1 MVLQNIAELQEFKR
15 RMEDEHKRINHRLT
29 DLEETVRQIGELTT
43 SVHSLAQS
51 VEQLVKSQ
59 NRQESR
65 LEELE
70 NRDGDTWRKVKWY
83 LLTLAIGAVF
93 ARKGWNG
100 KKQYIQLATGI
111 SYTFEGKV
119 INCEHE
125 SIGNKAIAFV
135 GTSGVQMGW
144 LASQADMLAED
155 WVFVE

>member
-1 MVLQNIAELQEFKR
+1 MDTPIDRAEHEEFKR

-29 DLEETVRQIGELTT
+29 VRQIGKLTT

-93 ARKGWNG
+93 GLLVA
-100 KKQYIQLATGI
+100 Q
-111 SYTFEGKV
+111 
-119 INCEHE
+119 
-125 SIGNKAIAFV
+125 IG
-135 GTSGVQMGW
+135 
-144 LASQADMLAED
+144 L
-155 WVFVE
+155 

>member
-1 MVLQNIAELQEFKR
+1 MAETMFEIKEQILVFPKERDTDVYHKELNLVSWYGKPEKYD
-15 RMEDEHKRINHRLT
+15 MEDEHKRINHRLT

-93 ARKGWNG
+93 GLLVA
-100 KKQYIQLATGI
+100 Q
-111 SYTFEGKV
+111 
-119 INCEHE
+119 
-125 SIGNKAIAFV
+125 IG
-135 GTSGVQMGW
+135 
-144 LASQADMLAED
+144 L
-155 WVFVE
+155 

>member
-1 MVLQNIAELQEFKR
+1 MWIGVNRERGNRIPDREAFGYACNRCRYGDTEERTTFMEILQNSTPIDRAEHEEFKR
-15 RMEDEHKRINHRLT
+15 RMEDEHKRINHRLA

-93 ARKGWNG
+93 GLLVA
-100 KKQYIQLATGI
+100 Q
-111 SYTFEGKV
+111 
-119 INCEHE
+119 
-125 SIGNKAIAFV
+125 IG
-135 GTSGVQMGW
+135 
-144 LASQADMLAED
+144 L
-155 WVFVE
+155 